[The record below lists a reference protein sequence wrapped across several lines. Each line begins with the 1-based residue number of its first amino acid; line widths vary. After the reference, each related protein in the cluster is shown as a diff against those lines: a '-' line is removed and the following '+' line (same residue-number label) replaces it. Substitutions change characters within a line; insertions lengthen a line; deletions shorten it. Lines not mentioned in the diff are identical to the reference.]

1 MDMRMMAG
9 ASVVAMLMAAP
20 LAAQQPAQP
29 PPAPPTGFQFASPDG
44 QFQLRLRGLLH
55 SDGRFFPN
63 DDADLAADVFT
74 LRRVRPIVEATV
86 YRIFDLRLMPDF
98 GGGTAVLQ
106 DAYLD
111 LRFAPTLRVRAGKF
125 KSPFGLERLASASD
139 MLFLER
145 AFPTSV
151 APNRDVGLMVHGD
164 IARGDLAYAVALVDG
179 AIDGG
184 STDGDDADS
193 KDVVGRLFIQ
203 PFRRGTHNSL
213 KGLGVG
219 AAVSYGE
226 QDGTVASA
234 ALPAYR
240 TTGQQVF
247 FRYRGDGTAAG
258 TTVADGTRSR
268 WSAQGYYYSGRLG
281 LLAEQVF
288 SSQDVRRGTTSARL
302 DTNAWQ
308 FAGSWVL
315 TGESASYRGVTPRQP
330 FDRGA
335 GTWGAFELTA
345 RYHQLTADDDAFPL
359 FANPQSAAAEAR
371 AIAAGLNWFLNR
383 NVKVVLQYEETQFDG
398 GAPGGDRPAERGVFT
413 RLQFAF

>member
-1 MDMRMMAG
+1 MAA
-9 ASVVAMLMAAP
+9 ASVAALLTAAP
-20 LAAQQPAQP
+20 LAAQQAAP
-29 PPAPPTGFQFASPDG
+29 PPQGFQFTTPDG
-44 QFQLRLRGLLH
+44 QFQLRLRGLIH
-55 SDGRFFPN
+55 SDGRFYPN
-63 DDADLAADVFT
+63 DDSDVAADVFT

-86 YRIFDLRLMPDF
+86 YRIFDLRLTPDF

-111 LRFAPTLRVRAGKF
+111 LRFAPALRVRAGKF

-139 MLFLER
+139 MLFIER
-145 AFPTSV
+145 ASPTAL

-164 IARGDLAYAVALVDG
+164 VLRGDLAYAIALVDG

-193 KDVVGRLFIQ
+193 KDVVGRVFVQ
-203 PFRRGTHNSL
+203 PFRRGTHQRL

-219 AAVSYGE
+219 AAVSIGE
-226 QDGTVASA
+226 QNGSTASA

-240 TTGQQVF
+240 TPGQQVF
-247 FRYRGDGTAAG
+247 FRYRSDGTAAG
-258 TTVADGTRSR
+258 TTVANGTRSR

-281 LLAEQVF
+281 VLAEQVF
-288 SSQDVRRGTTSARL
+288 SSQDVRRGTTAAQL

-308 FAGSWVL
+308 IAGSWVL
-315 TGESASYRGVTPRQP
+315 TGEAASYRGVTPRQA

-335 GTWGAFELTA
+335 GTWGAFEITA
-345 RYHQLTADDDAFPL
+345 RYHQLTPDDEAFPF
-359 FANPQSAAAEAR
+359 FANPASAAAKAN
-371 AIAAGLNWFLNR
+371 AIGTGLNWYLNR
-383 NVKVVLQYEETQFDG
+383 NVKVVLQYEDTQFEG
-398 GAPGGDRPAERGVFT
+398 GAPNGDRPAERVVFT